1 MVDAIVRACAD
12 AHAQTSADLGKVR
25 GKGKGDG
32 VPSVRR
38 EDIVRSVFF
47 LVFFPPFSSSH
58 FFVPL
63 TCLWLATV

>member
-12 AHAQTSADLGKVR
+12 AHAQTSADMGKVK
-25 GKGKGDG
+25 GKGKGDS

-47 LVFFPPFSSSH
+47 SVFPPISSSH
-58 FFVPL
+58 FFVLL
-63 TCLWLATV
+63 TCLWLVTV

>member
-12 AHAQTSADLGKVR
+12 AHARTSAELGKVKN
-25 GKGKGDG
+25 KGKGDS

-47 LVFFPPFSSSH
+47 SFSFPL
-58 FFVPL
+58 FVPFTFFLLL
-63 TCLWLATV
+63 TYLWLATV